1 MEQELLD
8 RLNKIDEKLEET
20 RSLASKTYKMFLW
33 TVIGSIVTFVLPLIA
48 LAFVIP
54 YFMRTITSSLGGL

>member
-8 RLNKIDEKLEET
+8 RLEKIDQKLEET
-20 RSLASKTYKMFLW
+20 RLLASKTYKMFLW